1 MIQTKLCELLN
12 IQYPIFQG
20 GMAWIADG
28 KLAAAV
34 SEGGGLGIIACG
46 GAPLEWVEQQVAA
59 ARKITDKP
67 IGANVMLMDPNAAE
81 LARLLVD
88 LKIDVVTT
96 GAGSPANYMDM
107 WKEAGIKVVPVVATT
122 ALAKRMERLGA
133 DAVVAEGTESGG
145 HVGEL
150 TTMALV
156 PAVCDAVSIP
166 VIAAGGIA
174 DGRGVAA
181 AFALGAEGVQMGT
194 RFLTVEECTV
204 SDAYKERVL
213 AAKDSDTIVTGRG
226 SGHPVRCL
234 KNKFSRNVR
243 KLEADLTKNGDE
255 LEAMYV
261 GSLRRAVEGDVDNG
275 SMMAGQV
282 AALVHE
288 RKTAQEVIDELMAQA
303 QAVGARTSRLPMP
316 TRCAGRGG
324 WYEPGVHVLGPRRP
338 KARHGREPVSRSRGQ
353 GGARLRFRRARL

>member
-1 MIQTKLCELLN
+1 MKTRITELLG
-12 IQYPIFQG
+12 IEYPVVQG
-20 GMAWIADG
+20 AMARIADG
-28 KLAAAV
+28 GLAGAV
-34 SEGGGLGIIACG
+34 SEAGGLGIIACG
-46 GAPLEWVEQQVAA
+46 GARPEWIREQVAR
-59 ARKITDKP
+59 ARALTSKP
-67 IGANVMLMDPNAAE
+67 IGINVMLMDPRASEVAE
-81 LARLLVD
+81 LVCELGVE
-88 LKIDVVTT
+88 VVTT

-303 QAVGARTSRLPMP
+303 QAVGARTLQQ
-316 TRCAGRGG
+316 AADANAVRG
-324 WYEPGVHVLGPRRP
+324 
-338 KARHGREPVSRSRGQ
+338 
-353 GGARLRFRRARL
+353 